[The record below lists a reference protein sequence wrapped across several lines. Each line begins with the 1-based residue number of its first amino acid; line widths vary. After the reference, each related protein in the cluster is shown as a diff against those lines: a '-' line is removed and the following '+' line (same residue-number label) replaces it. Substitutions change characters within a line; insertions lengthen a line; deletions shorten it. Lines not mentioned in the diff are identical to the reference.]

1 MMPSFS
7 RARRFALVFAASF
20 STLAGA
26 VENAPCYYPGGE
38 PALGFFPCQAFNAP
52 VSSCCPAGWTCF
64 SNALC
69 IATTDSN
76 SFPNLT
82 LGAVQRGACTNPAW
96 NNNICGSACLDDDNK
111 EGQLAACSSQSF
123 CCEND
128 FNAGKCNCSNNGGA
142 FTISAGVPQTI
153 IQVSDTTF
161 TGTPS
166 ISIATN
172 PPKTSTTSR
181 RSTSTSATSTATP
194 TTTPSTSASTAHS
207 SSTTSTSSGAATGTS
222 SPSTSGDD
230 GGDGNG
236 RRNLII
242 GLVVGLVGG
251 VLLLG
256 ALGYFLYRKFWGRPQ
271 PGVNVV
277 AGDFNST
284 SMQLAESDVNG
295 PNFGGHYRAGG
306 GA

>member
-7 RARRFALVFAASF
+7 RARQLALVFAASF

-128 FNAGKCNCSNNGGA
+128 FNAGKCKCSNNGGA
-142 FTISAGVPQTI
+142 FTISAGIPQTI

-172 PPKTSTTSR
+172 PPTTATTSR
-181 RSTSTSATSTATP
+181 RSTSTRSTATP

-207 SSTTSTSSGAATGTS
+207 SSSTTSTSSGATTGTS

-251 VLLLG
+251 ALLLG
-256 ALGYFLYRKFWGRPQ
+256 ALGYFLYRRSQGRPQ

-284 SMQLAESDVNG
+284 SMQLAETDVNG
-295 PNFGGHYRAGG
+295 PHYGGHYRAGG